1 MGRRGRNLTDA
12 DIKGI
17 VGILDGSTTNL
28 TWAILIDKV
37 ERVLGCRYTRQA
49 LHKHA
54 RIQDAFAA
62 QNKRGA
68 DAAGPKK
75 ATEVQALADRI
86 ARLKTENERLEMEN
100 NRLLEQFARWAYN
113 AAIRDLDVV
122 YLNRPLPAIDRAGRK
137 ESA

>member
-12 DIKGI
+12 DIRAI
-17 VGILDGSTTNL
+17 VGILDGLSTHL
-28 TWAILIDKV
+28 TWAMLIDKA

-62 QNKRGA
+62 QNKHGVE
-68 DAAGPKK
+68 AAGPKK
-75 ATEVQALADRI
+75 PTEVRALADRI
-86 ARLKTENERLEMEN
+86 ARLNAENSRLEMEN

-113 AAIRDLDVV
+113 AAIRNLDAE
-122 YLNRPLPAIDRAGRK
+122 YLNQPLPAIDRAGRK